1 MIHKI
6 EALNFRSLQY
16 ISQDVGTFQILVG
29 PNASGK
35 STFLDVV
42 ALLGDFVRNG
52 LDEALLFG
60 RKSGQGR
67 ARSLDELI
75 FNQAADGFE
84 LAVEFNVPESVRAAK
99 NGNGNTGSDLARYE
113 VAFGKGPHGE
123 LEIKAETLWLIDSV
137 RAGGA
142 ARRRGEIPEAQ
153 LSLFPIE
160 PSPPETIMT
169 TGRTPP
175 GWRTVAKKVPHSGN
189 DYYKS
194 ESGKWNIQY
203 RVGER
208 KAALSGLPDDT
219 NRFPIAIWLRNLLLD
234 GIQVLA
240 LNSAAMRRPVSPSVS
255 RAFHVEG
262 ANLPLV
268 IQDLERSHP
277 LNYQDWLAHIRT
289 ILPEIQDVKVYERPE
304 DRHLYLAVVYVS
316 SPDPIPSWLVSD
328 GTLRLLALTL
338 LAYLPEWSNVYLIE
352 EPENGIHPRAVEG
365 VFQSLSSV
373 YSGQVLVATHSPLFL
388 GLANLSQ
395 LLCFAK
401 NPSGAV
407 SIVSGDHHPAL
418 KNWRGDVDLSTL
430 YAAGVLG

>member
-1 MIHKI
+1 MIHRI
-6 EALNFRSLQY
+6 EALNFRSLRY
-16 ISQDVGTFQILVG
+16 ISQEIGQFQVLVG

-42 ALLGDFVRNG
+42 ALLGDFVRSG

-60 RKSGQGR
+60 RNSGQGR

-75 FNQAADGFE
+75 FNQIADSFE
-84 LAVEFNVPESVRAAK
+84 LAVEFTVPDWVRAAK
-99 NGNGNTGSDLARYE
+99 NGNGNAGADLARYE
-113 VAFGKGPHGE
+113 VAFGKGPQGE
-123 LEIKAETLWLIDSV
+123 LEIKAEILWLIDSAK
-137 RAGGA
+137 AGKPP
-142 ARRRGEIPEAQ
+142 RQNQ
-153 LSLFPIE
+153 LPLFPTE
-160 PSPPETIMT
+160 PSPPKTIMT
-169 TGRTPP
+169 TGKTPS
-175 GWRTVAKKVPHSGN
+175 GWQTVAKKVPQSGN

-194 ESGKWNIQY
+194 ESGQWNIQY

-219 NRFPIAIWLRNLLLD
+219 SRFPIAIWLRNLLLD

-240 LNSAAMRRPVSPSVS
+240 LNSAAMRRPVSPSAS
-255 RAFHVEG
+255 RSFHVEG
-262 ANLPLV
+262 ANLPIV
-268 IQDLERSHP
+268 IHDLERSHP
-277 LNYQDWLAHIRT
+277 LHYRDWIAHIRT
-289 ILPEIQDVKVYERPE
+289 ILPDIRDVKVYERPE
-304 DRHLYLAVVYVS
+304 DRHLYLALAYKS
-316 SPDPIPSWLVSD
+316 GSDPIPSWLVSD

-338 LAYLPEWSNVYLIE
+338 LAYLPEQSNVYLIE

-388 GLANLSQ
+388 GLAAPSQ

-418 KNWRGDVDLSTL
+418 KNWRGEVDLSTL

>member
-1 MIHKI
+1 MIRKI
-6 EALNFRSLQY
+6 EALNYRSLRY
-16 ISQDVGTFQILVG
+16 VSQDVGRFQVLVG

-52 LDEALLFG
+52 LDGALLFG
-60 RKSGQGR
+60 TKPGQGR

-75 FNQAADGFE
+75 FNQIANRFE
-84 LAVEFNVPESVRAAK
+84 LAIEFDVPEDLRRSGGSGGGETVR
-99 NGNGNTGSDLARYE
+99 DIARYE
-113 VAFGKGPHGE
+113 VAFGKAENGE
-123 LEIKAETLWLIDSV
+123 LEIQAETLWLIDSLK
-137 RAGGA
+137 A
-142 ARRRGEIPEAQ
+142 ASSPRRRKTDPTQFE
-153 LSLFPIE
+153 LFPFE
-160 PSPPETIMT
+160 P
-169 TGRTPP
+169 TPP
-175 GWRTVAKKVPHSGN
+175 PSIVNTGKTPSGWRTVAKKSPQSGN

-208 KAALSGLPDDT
+208 KAALSGLPDDAS
-219 NRFPIAIWLRNLLLD
+219 RFPIAIWVRNLLLE
-234 GIQVLA
+234 GVQVLA

-255 RAFHVEG
+255 RAFSVEG

-268 IQDLERSHP
+268 IQDLERNHRYA
-277 LNYQDWLAHIRT
+277 YQDWVAHVQT
-289 ILPEIQDVKVYERPE
+289 ILPDVRGIQVYERPE
-304 DRHLYLAVVYVS
+304 DRHLYLALNYAS
-316 SPDPIPSWLVSD
+316 SDEPVPSWLVSD

-338 LAYLPEWSNVYLIE
+338 LAYLPQQSSIYLIE

-373 YSGQVLVATHSPLFL
+373 YNGQVLIATHSPLLL
-388 GLANLSQ
+388 GLAEPRQ

-407 SIVSGDHHPAL
+407 SIISGDKHPAL
-418 KNWRGDVDLSTL
+418 KNWRGEVDLSTL